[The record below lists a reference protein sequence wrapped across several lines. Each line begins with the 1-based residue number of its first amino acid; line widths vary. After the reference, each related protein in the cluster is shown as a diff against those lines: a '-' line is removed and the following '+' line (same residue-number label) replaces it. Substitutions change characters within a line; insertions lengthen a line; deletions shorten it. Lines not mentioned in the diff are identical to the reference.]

1 MQNKTHPSCNFAG
14 LEEKKFS
21 SLFLRR
27 CCIVPCEVNS
37 RQAPFQLNLTPGNVL
52 FLPICFP
59 PSWPLYRTALCEQSS
74 PADAPQPVPPAAVC
88 LPPACLSSLSTSYSC
103 LKAPLFTLLLK
114 ARHAVS
120 HPCLLVS
127 SPVLVMSLSHQ
138 GKFFPETSLQS
149 WDGSKMERLMNED
162 GISRR

>member
-59 PSWPLYRTALCEQSS
+59 PSWPLYRTALCELRAEQPSRCS
-74 PADAPQPVPPAAVC
+74 PARASCSSLPASCLPFLPVHKLQLLESSFIHPPAQSQAC
-88 LPPACLSSLSTSYSC
+88 SQPSLPPCFLPSAGD
-103 LKAPLFTLLLK
+103 
-114 ARHAVS
+114 VS
-120 HPCLLVS
+120 E
-127 SPVLVMSLSHQ
+127 SPGQVL
-138 GKFFPETSLQS
+138 P
-149 WDGSKMERLMNED
+149 
-162 GISRR
+162 